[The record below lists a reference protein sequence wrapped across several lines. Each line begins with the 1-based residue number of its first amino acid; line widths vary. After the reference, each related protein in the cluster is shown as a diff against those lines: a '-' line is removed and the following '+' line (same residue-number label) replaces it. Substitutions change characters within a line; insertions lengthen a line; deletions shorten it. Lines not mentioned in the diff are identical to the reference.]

1 MKTKTFGAVAAS
13 ILIGSSVL
21 LAPAAT
27 AAPASTVIAVDQSGV
42 VIAQD
47 QTAQLQA
54 VPSAPRAITVTTE
67 PVSATMKF
75 APEMPMSAAMYLGR
89 NSCRALSTSVATS
102 PSARGSRCFS
112 RKSASTSSRV
122 LCIAGSAR

>member
-21 LAPAAT
+21 LAPAT
-27 AAPASTVIAVDQSGV
+27 NAAPTSTVIAVDQSGL

-67 PVSATMKF
+67 PGTLVTVNAK
-75 APEMPMSAAMYLGR
+75 G
-89 NSCRALSTSVATS
+89 V
-102 PSARGSRCFS
+102 
-112 RKSASTSSRV
+112 KS
-122 LCIAGSAR
+122 